1 MSCFLIGA
9 ESQTL
14 VDLTNPLKFR
24 RVDILED
31 TGTSINPE
39 VDVGQVEGAFVM
51 SLGKAYNHLALSG
64 MTGGGT
70 VLPYRFYADI
80 LTSKKVIVSKALLI
94 TSMPSHIYPVV

>member
-1 MSCFLIGA
+1 MSCFLLGA

-14 VDLTNPLKFR
+14 LDLTNPLKFR

-51 SLGKAYNHLALSG
+51 SLGKAYNYLTLSG
-64 MTGGGT
+64 MTGGGSNFIPLSFLDWT
-70 VLPYRFYADI
+70 LPARF
-80 LTSKKVIVSKALLI
+80 LSKISNLFWK
-94 TSMPSHIYPVV
+94 